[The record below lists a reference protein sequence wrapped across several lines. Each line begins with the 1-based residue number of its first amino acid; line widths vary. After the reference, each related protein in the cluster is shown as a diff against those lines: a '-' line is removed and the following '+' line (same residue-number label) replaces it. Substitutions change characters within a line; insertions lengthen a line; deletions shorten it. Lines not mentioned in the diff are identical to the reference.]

1 MTQIPIPAAD
11 PRPLAPRRN
20 HSDTHFK
27 FYGCELAMVGTA
39 ENPTTND
46 RCRPADRPAP
56 CPLALGRDR
65 ARDAD
70 VRDRRREAAGRDR
83 TSGASARG
91 RARLLALSR
100 VLPKVLRAIRR
111 TGWPCW
117 PSCSLSKMP
126 VTGLSVAPYP
136 QPGADE
142 GREAPPQARCCSWF
156 AERDTQATAAL
167 EAGPLG
173 ASGCRSRGSGERDR

>member
-1 MTQIPIPAAD
+1 MPVSGSI
-11 PRPLAPRRN
+11 
-20 HSDTHFK
+20 S
-27 FYGCELAMVGTA
+27 
-39 ENPTTND
+39 
-46 RCRPADRPAP
+46 

-91 RARLLALSR
+91 RAGLLVVPHVFQA
-100 VLPKVLRAIRR
+100 VLPPIRPLRLGRMSPMSRSA
-111 TGWPCW
+111 
-117 PSCSLSKMP
+117 
-126 VTGLSVAPYP
+126 GLSLAPYP

-156 AERDTQATAAL
+156 VERDTEATSTLATRPL
-167 EAGPLG
+167 VETGPR
-173 ASGCRSRGSGERDR
+173 ACRSGERDCGDAWCYSAGARTAEGSATWAKMTAMMRWWKSG

>member
-1 MTQIPIPAAD
+1 MPVSGSI
-11 PRPLAPRRN
+11 
-20 HSDTHFK
+20 S
-27 FYGCELAMVGTA
+27 
-39 ENPTTND
+39 
-46 RCRPADRPAP
+46 

-100 VLPKVLRAIRR
+100 VLPKVLRAIRHR
-111 TGWPCW
+111 ERPEM
-117 PSCSLSKMP
+117 PSVRLS
-126 VTGLSVAPYP
+126 GLSLAPYP

-167 EAGPLG
+167 ETGPLG
-173 ASGCRSRGSGERDR
+173 ASGCG